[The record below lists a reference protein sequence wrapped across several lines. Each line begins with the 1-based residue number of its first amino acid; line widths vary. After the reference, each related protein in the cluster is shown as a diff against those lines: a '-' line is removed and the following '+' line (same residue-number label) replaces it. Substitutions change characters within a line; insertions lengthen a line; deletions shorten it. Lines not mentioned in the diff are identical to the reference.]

1 MEIKKILKTYL
12 FMYYGIYPPSLSSKI
27 CIFFLR
33 TTPGTVTLPMTM
45 GEAIEIMPQFFDF
58 GILNSHPLFMLS
70 QMLNKMYNPLLSYR
84 GDQDETLLPKF
95 AIKDV
100 EETDQM
106 KKLDDEK
113 IIRVI
118 FAV

>member
-1 MEIKKILKTYL
+1 
-12 FMYYGIYPPSLSSKI
+12 MYYGKYPPGLSSKI

-45 GEAIEIMPQFFDF
+45 EEAIETMPQFFDF

-84 GDQDETLLPKF
+84 GDLDESLLPKL

-100 EETDQM
+100 EEANQM
-106 KKLDDEK
+106 EKIDDEK
-113 IIRVI
+113 IMRVI
-118 FAV
+118 LAF